1 MVVEVEVE
9 MEVKVE
15 VEVNYRQ
22 TALTAVSLLSF

>member
-1 MVVEVEVE
+1 MVVEVVEMEVE

-22 TALTAVSLLSF
+22 TAVSLLSF